1 MKLTIKL
8 MPPYKKKG
16 DHAEHILELRSER
29 IELQQL
35 AHYLS
40 KEWKDRFDFELIDSN
55 QLLTAEFMV
64 NGKHSDLTHTVEDGD
79 KVTVVP
85 YICGG

>member
-8 MPPYKKKG
+8 MPPYKKRG
-16 DHAEHILELRSER
+16 DPAEHTLELTSEG

-35 AHYLS
+35 ANYLS
-40 KEWKDRFDFELIDSN
+40 REWSDRFDFELIDSN

-64 NGKHSDLTHTVEDGD
+64 NGKHSDLTHSVKDGD
-79 KVTVVP
+79 RITVVP